1 MLDEFFAQHPVF
13 HYEELLAFLRQG
25 KTYKE
30 TTLKSLL
37 RYHVQK
43 GHIARIRRGYYAVID
58 SAKNHSLP
66 DSILIAG
73 RATQRS
79 LIAYHSA
86 LAFHGIA
93 YSMLNTVFFIS
104 ESSCQPF
111 RFHQITYQPISPP
124 TILSQGNMSTET
136 KSYDRLGL
144 TIHVTT
150 IERTLVDCLDKA
162 KYSGG
167 FEEIWQAAHLIE
179 FIDAERMVN
188 YALLLNNATTIA
200 KLGFFLEQHQAH
212 FEIDERL
219 LSALENRKPK
229 GTHYLLKESQENCYI
244 RRWNL
249 MVPLAIKNRIW
260 EE

>member
-13 HYEELLAFLRQG
+13 HYEELLSSLRQE
-25 KTYKE
+25 KRYKE

-37 RYHVQK
+37 RYHIQEE
-43 GHIARIRRGYYAVID
+43 HIARIRRGYYAVID
-58 SAKNHSLP
+58 GTKNHSLP
-66 DSILIAG
+66 DSLLIAG
-73 RATQRS
+73 RATQHS

-86 LAFHGIA
+86 LVFHGIA

-111 RFHQITYQPISPP
+111 RFQQTTYQPISSP
-124 TILSQGNMSTET
+124 TVLSQGNPEI

-150 IERTLVDCLDKA
+150 IERTLVDCLDKT

-212 FEIDERL
+212 FEIDEKI
-219 LSALENRKPK
+219 LSALENKKPK
-229 GTHYLLKESQENCYI
+229 GTHYLSKESQENCYM